1 VSSGL
6 PSFDLVVA
14 TVGRVAELDR
24 LIDSLGKQTYRGF
37 RLVVVDQ
44 NADDRVST
52 LLARRDLDALRLTA
66 APGLARARNAALDGL
81 SADIVAFPD
90 DDCVYPPQLLE
101 RVARQFADDPTLD
114 GLSVPTADE
123 DGRADIGWA
132 REPARLAKT
141 NVWNLVA
148 SAGIFLRRELVERVG
163 RFDERLGLG
172 SDERWS
178 SGEETDYVIRALAS
192 GAWIE
197 YDPTLVV
204 EHGLA
209 VDQGAGLRERGL
221 REGASVGYL
230 LRKHA
235 YPPRTLARMAVRP
248 MGGIALSLARRDPD
262 RARFHAATLQGRVR
276 GYFGA
281 RSSKSSA

>member
-192 GAWIE
+192 GARIE

-209 VDQGAGLRERGL
+209 VDEGAGLHQRGL